1 MRTPLEMHFPHQSP
15 RKIGINPKAQM
26 QPQLKERRIQDRQR
40 RCHHKKP
47 SQRLSNPGKV
57 MVKER
62 VRKER
67 SPKGHLR
74 RAKLSPLPKLRPR
87 RNPKVSRPCHVYSI
101 QRVHVTV
108 EQNVLLHMG
117 VHQQPRRRQSR
128 PKLHQ
133 QRRQPLPLFWPAV
146 QARLPGLP
154 FRMHQS

>member
-1 MRTPLEMHFPHQSP
+1 MPLQLHIVDLLIGCSEKLRQPCGKCEKTKMRTSLEMHFPHQSP

-87 RNPKVSRPCHVYSI
+87 QNPKVADRA
-101 QRVHVTV
+101 
-108 EQNVLLHMG
+108 
-117 VHQQPRRRQSR
+117 
-128 PKLHQ
+128 
-133 QRRQPLPLFWPAV
+133 LFI
-146 QARLPGLP
+146 LSKGY
-154 FRMHQS
+154 M